1 MKTFIFLILLSI
13 NSISAVAQI
22 GCDPTL
28 NSNMPPSPYVDGFL
42 TFDGKGDFLRS
53 GDLNQLE
60 FPAGS
65 TDSFSISTRL
75 KIAVPYRAM
84 YIFGKC
90 RAAGWMLGYNNNES
104 GYISIYIN
112 NTWKRVYQLGADTS
126 WHDYVIKYNK
136 QVQRLS
142 TYVDGVLTNVYSDF
156 TYASMADNSAFSIGN
171 AGFFAQYGPQ
181 TVNVS
186 SLWFNGSI
194 AELKIFS
201 NENCVVNYG
210 FNEGSGQ
217 VARDSLTYFY
227 SDRSYPGVSTC
238 GISHLM
244 LGYMPSPDSCD
255 PEWSAFDN
263 PVQSRFSSL
272 GSGTQYWFSSE
283 GMEFFAEHFSTAMT
297 IHNGSLINGG
307 YFNLAGGNPAK
318 CIAAW
323 NGSTWSPLGS
333 GLNHEPVGLISFN
346 GELYAG
352 GFFDSAGG
360 VPVNYVAKW
369 NGSQWQNVG
378 RGFNSVVNTFCEFNG
393 RLIAGGW
400 FTSSDTAIL
409 SAVAMWDG
417 ENWIKMGTGMNG
429 TVYTFAVFRGELYA
443 GGCFNYANGLPA
455 GGIAKWDGNK
465 WNPVGTGVTGGDK
478 TIYTLA
484 VYNNELYAGGSFIKM
499 GDDFCYNIAKYDGSF
514 WRPLGSGADGAYCN
528 VSRGYINTLK
538 VCNNELYAGG
548 HFSQINNV
556 AANKLARF
564 NGINWC
570 SVEYGVD
577 LRPKALEVFENELIV
592 NGEFYSASGVE
603 CNNIVKYS
611 PIKNLTGIQNNT
623 APGTF
628 KLEQNYPNPF
638 NPVTKIGFRI
648 AETGFVSLKIYDVTG
663 RQVAVLADREM
674 NPGRYDFEFDG
685 NSFASGIYIY
695 RLEST
700 GKGGDKNTESKKMIL
715 IK

>member
-13 NSISAVAQI
+13 NTISALAQI

-53 GDLNQLE
+53 GDLNPLE
-60 FPAGS
+60 FPVNS
-65 TDSFSISTRL
+65 TDSFSICTSF
-75 KIAVPYRAM
+75 KIAAPYRAM
-84 YIFGKC
+84 IIFGKC
-90 RAAGWMLGYNNNES
+90 RTAGWMLGYNINES
-104 GYISIYIN
+104 GYICIFIN

-126 WHDYVIKYNK
+126 WHDYEIKYNK
-136 QVQRLS
+136 PDQTLKIF
-142 TYVDGVLTNVYSDF
+142 VDGVLTNLYPDF
-156 TYASMADNSAFSIGN
+156 TYASMADNSAFSVGN
-171 AGFFAQYGPQ
+171 VGFFPQFGPQ
-181 TVNVS
+181 SVNVS
-186 SLWFNGSI
+186 SLWFKGSI
-194 AELKIFS
+194 AEIKIFS
-201 NENCVVNYG
+201 NANCVVNYG

-217 VARDSLTYFY
+217 VARDSLTYFFT
-227 SDRSYPGVSTC
+227 DRSYPGYSTC

-244 LGYMPSPDSCD
+244 MGYMLSPDTCD
-255 PEWSAFDN
+255 PEWSSFDN
-263 PVQSRFSSL
+263 PVQSRFSPL
-272 GSGTQYWFSSE
+272 GTGTQYWYSNE

-297 IHNGSLINGG
+297 VHNGNLINGG

-318 CIAAW
+318 CIASW

-360 VPVNYVAKW
+360 VPVKYVAKW

-417 ENWIKMGTGMNG
+417 ENWVKMGTGMNG

-443 GGCFNYANGLPA
+443 GGCFNTANGQPA
-455 GGIAKWDGNK
+455 SGIARWDGNK

-478 TIYTLA
+478 TIFALA
-484 VYNNELYAGGSFIKM
+484 VYNDELYAGGTFIKM
-499 GDDFCYNIAKYDGSF
+499 GDDYCYNIAKYDGSF
-514 WRPLGSGADGAYCN
+514 WRALGSGADGAYCIP
-528 VSRGYINTLK
+528 SRGYINTLK

-548 HFSQINNV
+548 QFSRINNV

-611 PIKNLTGIQNNT
+611 PIKNLTGIQNYT
-623 APGTF
+623 APVTF

-638 NPVTKIGFRI
+638 NPKTKVGFRI
-648 AETGFVSLKIYDVTG
+648 AETGFVSLKIFDVTG
-663 RQVAVLADREM
+663 RQVAVLAEKEM
-674 NPGRYDFEFDG
+674 NPGHYDFEFDG
-685 NSFASGIYIY
+685 NSYSSGIYIY

-700 GKGGDKNTESKKMIL
+700 GKSGDKNIESKKMIL